1 MCLPIGYTE
10 GAAKE
15 IFESLSSNDNSEAV
29 IIANEKVDGDI
40 SSTAENIIKA
50 VNLMNNEDN

>member
-1 MCLPIGYTE
+1 
-10 GAAKE
+10 
-15 IFESLSSNDNSEAV
+15 V

-50 VNLMNNEDN
+50 VNLMNKEDN